1 MPRQHCPEQEVNG
14 ESLSWAELQ
23 KRAVDILRSG
33 RGRGWPPSDREDV
46 AVEAVIRTMGAIRK
60 GQVDMQRFDGWF
72 YTVVDHTAI
81 DFWEK
86 WSGPGWERVPVPI
99 EDAVEPDD
107 PRTNAEFAQ
116 VIAQIDVQKLLE
128 CPSLTEDERAVI
140 EATYWYDLSSGEIA
154 AILTKGMSDS
164 SVRTLHRRAL
174 IKLRAH
180 LRGA

>member
-1 MPRQHCPEQEVNG
+1 MPRQRCPEQEVSG
-14 ESLSWAELQ
+14 GSLSWEELR

-46 AVEAVIRTMGAIRK
+46 AQEAVAKTIVAIRK

-72 YTVVDHTAI
+72 YTVVDNAAK

-86 WSGPGWERVPVPI
+86 WSGRDGARVPVPL
-99 EDAVEPDD
+99 EEAVEPED
-107 PRTNAEFAQ
+107 PRTDAEVAQ
-116 VIAQIDVQKLLE
+116 LLAQIDVQKLLE
-128 CPSLTEDERAVI
+128 CPSLEAHERAVL
-140 EATYWYDLSSGEIA
+140 EGTYWYDLSSDEIA
-154 AILTKGMSDS
+154 AILGKGTSAS
-164 SVRTLHRRAL
+164 LVRTWHRRAL